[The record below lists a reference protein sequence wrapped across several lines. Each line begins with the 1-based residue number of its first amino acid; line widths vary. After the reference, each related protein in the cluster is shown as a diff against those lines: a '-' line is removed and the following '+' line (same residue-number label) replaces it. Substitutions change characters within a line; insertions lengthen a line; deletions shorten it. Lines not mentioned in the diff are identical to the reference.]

1 MQKKLCDK
9 QKFAKFAMIFNI
21 NTRRFFGIFPSA
33 LIKVQTEFSLG
44 WISFLAEFAHAP
56 LAVNPNRDFILARPL
71 FIFIY

>member
-21 NTRRFFGIFPSA
+21 NMRRFFGIFPQD

-44 WISFLAEFAHAP
+44 WISFLAEFPHAP
-56 LAVNPNRDFILARPL
+56 FAVRFYIDSPAFHFHLLTD
-71 FIFIY
+71 